1 MSASVVAPFTASN
14 RSKVASL
21 YKRALKLSR
30 DWTVQR
36 DQWRL
41 EAMDIRRRFEDNKN
55 VRNPRLLESLLDK
68 ASAEL
73 QMKKHPDPYI
83 VPTAP
88 GGSKV
93 RFLSLHGAWP
103 QTDVLLVGEELET
116 HDTQGRPA
124 VRALIG
130 LGSV

>member
-1 MSASVVAPFTASN
+1 MSSTIAPFTATN
-14 RSKVASL
+14 RSKVSSL

-41 EAMDIRRRFEDNKN
+41 EAMDIRRRFEANMN
-55 VRNPRLLESLLDK
+55 VQNPRLLNNLLEK
-68 ASAEL
+68 AEAEL
-73 QMKKHPDPYI
+73 QLKKHPDPYI

-93 RFLSLHGAWP
+93 C
-103 QTDVLLVGEELET
+103 
-116 HDTQGRPA
+116 
-124 VRALIG
+124 
-130 LGSV
+130 